1 MALNASSLSA
11 AIKANLMTEF
21 ELPPDK
27 EPDDMKKLCKAIA
40 DAVVSCITTDA
51 EVLGSVTVAVVTGK
65 GAIDPGTGKI
75 I

>member
-21 ELPPDK
+21 GLPPDK
-27 EPDDMKKLCKAIA
+27 EPDDMEKLCKAIA
-40 DAVVSCITTDA
+40 DAVVSHITANAT
-51 EVLGSVTVAVVTGK
+51 VVGSVTVAVATGK